1 MERPNLQEIQDTLSQ
16 LQERL
21 EEKKIRNRFP
31 GISINGMVN
40 NIQSILLTDLDQT
53 EKLFLLLPY
62 LTCYHQQLILLTL
75 DISGGSF
82 FRKKSKKQSPLKE
95 NRSLETYFNVPNQI
109 IELLRNDQSENM
121 ELISLYYFIIE
132 IQRKNKFLK
141 IEACNQNIQ
150 QSKNDNIE
158 TIIRYIRSYERILT
172 KIIDLLDNLYK
183 NKNNETKELL
193 LGPLR
198 DLVRYFKNINPSS
211 STSNKELYITDI
223 FTNQFSHLRFL
234 FVKVN
239 YIILYLINDTK
250 IPEECREKL
259 GKLIEIVDII
269 YNYLF
274 PLLVRKNMNY
284 PSEMYKG
291 KIRNLEMEY
300 KNYRYLM
307 NILYCG
313 QEEVYFYKSDS

>member
-1 MERPNLQEIQDTLSQ
+1 MELPNLSEIQETLSQ
-16 LQERL
+16 LQGRL
-21 EEKKIRNRFP
+21 EEKDIRNLFP
-31 GISINGMVN
+31 GISINSMVN
-40 NIQSILLTDLDQT
+40 NIQRILSTDQDQTDQDQT
-53 EKLFLLLPY
+53 EKLILLLPY
-62 LTCYHQQLILLTL
+62 LTCYHQQLINLKDKLTKKK
-75 DISGGSF
+75 
-82 FRKKSKKQSPLKE
+82 FRLSPSKKFPKWLD
-95 NRSLETYFNVPNQI
+95 VPNQI
-109 IELLRNDQSENM
+109 IELLRNDKQENM

-132 IQRKNKFLK
+132 IQSENSFLK
-141 IEACNQNIQ
+141 IEACNQNNQISQ
-150 QSKNDNIE
+150 NDNIE
-158 TIIRYIRSYERILT
+158 TIIRYLLSYKSILT
-172 KIIDLLDNLYK
+172 KIIVLLDNLYK
-183 NKNNETKELL
+183 NKNDETKDYL

-198 DLVRYFKNINPSS
+198 DLVGYLEKIKSIR
-211 STSNKELYITDI
+211 NKSENNKGLYITYL
-223 FTNQFSHLRFL
+223 FTNQFSHLKFL

-274 PLLVRKNMNY
+274 SLLVRKNMNY

-313 QEEVYFYKSDS
+313 QEEVYFFQPNKSN